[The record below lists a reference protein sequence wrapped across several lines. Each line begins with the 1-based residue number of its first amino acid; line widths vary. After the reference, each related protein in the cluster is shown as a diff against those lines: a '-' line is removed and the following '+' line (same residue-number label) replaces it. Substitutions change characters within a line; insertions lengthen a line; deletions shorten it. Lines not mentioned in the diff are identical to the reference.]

1 MKTGEHRAR
10 WRQPVAVLHRK
21 FVDAGAFSIY
31 AVNRFNSDGCFA
43 ASGALSYTTLVSLV
57 PLGVIAFGILSIFPN
72 FADLRQRLLA
82 LFFRNFVPAVGEQAS
97 WWFDYFTGSAA
108 QATAI
113 GIIGIAATGILLLI
127 TVEDHLNLLWRVTV
141 RRPWGQRV
149 LAYWTLMTLGP
160 LLIGSSLTLSTYFRI
175 AAQRAGL

>member
-31 AVNRFNSDGCFA
+31 ALNRFNRDGCFA

-57 PLGVIAFGILSIFPN
+57 PLGVIALGILSAFPM
-72 FADLRQRLLA
+72 FAATRQQLLG
-82 LFFRNFVPAVGEQAS
+82 LLFRNFVPAISDEAA
-97 WWFDYFTGSAA
+97 WWFEYFAGSAA

-113 GIIGIAATGILLLI
+113 GIVG
-127 TVEDHLNLLWRVTV
+127 
-141 RRPWGQRV
+141 
-149 LAYWTLMTLGP
+149 
-160 LLIGSSLTLSTYFRI
+160 
-175 AAQRAGL
+175 